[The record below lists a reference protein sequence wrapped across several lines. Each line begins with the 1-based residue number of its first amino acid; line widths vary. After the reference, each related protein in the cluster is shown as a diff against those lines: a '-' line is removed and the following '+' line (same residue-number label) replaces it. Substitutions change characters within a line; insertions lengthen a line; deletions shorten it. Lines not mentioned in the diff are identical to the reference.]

1 MKLLVIGASHG
12 IGLEIVRQGLSAG
25 HDISAMARSPE
36 GMSLGSE
43 TPRIIEGDI
52 LDKNTVEEAVKGQDA
67 VCIAIGSKP
76 TLKQVSVFSKGTANV
91 IRAMR
96 RHSCKVLLCI
106 TGIGAGDSRGHGGFL
121 YDKVMNPLLL
131 GKMYADKDRQEEI
144 VRKSGLEWTIVRP
157 GFLTNGPR
165 TGQYQV
171 LSDLTG
177 VRAKKISRA
186 DVADFILR
194 EAVQREHK
202 GGTVLLTYWN

>member
-1 MKLLVIGASHG
+1 MKLLVVGASHG
-12 IGLEIVRQGLSAG
+12 IGLEIVKQGVSAG
-25 HDISAMARSPE
+25 HTISAMARSPE
-36 GMSLGSE
+36 SISLSSE
-43 TPRIIEGDI
+43 TLRGIKGDI
-52 LDKNTVEEAVKGQDA
+52 LDKNAVEEAVKGQDA

-76 TLKQVSVFSKGTANV
+76 TLKQVSVFSEGTIN
-91 IRAMR
+91 IIEAMKKQ
-96 RHSCKVLLCI
+96 SCKVLLCI

-121 YDKVMNPLLL
+121 YDRIINPFLL

-144 VRKSGLEWTIVRP
+144 VRNSGLEWTIVRP

-171 LSDLTG
+171 LSDMSG

-194 EAVQREHK
+194 EAVQRGHR
-202 GGTVLLTYWN
+202 GGTVLLTY